1 MLSFSLLLSLLL
13 MHMLSLS
20 LSLLLLLLLLLLP
33 LLLLWL
39 LLLLSHLLGC
49 QRAALFRLSHTWFS
63 IDYHVR
69 LFLLS
74 GVVYRPQLST
84 RQSEASR
91 VSLSA
96 LLARA
101 LKRCTH
107 HTGAGVIL
115 VIAGA
120 DRVLAGY
127 QSVTVW

>member
-49 QRAALFRLSHTWFS
+49 QRAALFRLSHTCCS
-63 IDYHVR
+63 IDEDVR

-74 GVVYRPQLST
+74 GVEQRNKVST
-84 RQSEASR
+84 RRREASR